1 MCSKKKVLIFL
12 HSLILAANI
21 WSCSSKKVKDY
32 REDNVAKTG
41 NVSENDFN
49 IPELISK
56 MTWKLEFIIKPEKI
70 FTGFSGSYPFRVML
84 DPYLSSQLPESVE
97 LTKEQLKDLYGSA
110 EYNAAVDAEN
120 KKLTVETDDAFVSS
134 NGRVLND
141 GKKKWTK
148 YILTTLKTGMTAVKI
163 KYGTIEMTV
172 PMLIAPYTAAQRNTG
187 KDRYNTAV
195 TGANPSPACTTCHR
209 SEQAHNHSPS
219 IIASY
224 TDAGLLSFI
233 ETGVNSDDQRKSGS
247 PHEMTFA
254 NADDKSGIIA
264 YLRSLDPESYNGE

>member
-1 MCSKKKVLIFL
+1 MRSKKKVSILF
-12 HSLILAANI
+12 HSLIFSVNI
-21 WSCSSKKVKDY
+21 WSCSSKNVKGY
-32 REDNVAKTG
+32 TEDNVAKTG

-49 IPELISK
+49 VPELISK
-56 MTWKLEFIIKPEKI
+56 MTWKLEFIMKPENI
-70 FTGFSGSYPFRVML
+70 FTGFSGNYPFRVMI

-97 LTKEQLKDLYGSA
+97 LTKEQIKDLYGSA

-120 KKLTVETDDAFVSS
+120 KKLTVVTDDAFVSS
-134 NGRVLND
+134 SGRELND
-141 GKKKWTK
+141 GNKKWTK

-172 PMLIAPYTAAQRNTG
+172 PMLIVPYTVAQRNTG
-187 KDRYNTAV
+187 KARYNTAV
-195 TGANPSPACTTCHR
+195 EGATPSPACTTCHR

-233 ETGVNSDDQRKSGS
+233 ETGVNSDDKKTSVI
-247 PHEMTFA
+247 PHKMTFA